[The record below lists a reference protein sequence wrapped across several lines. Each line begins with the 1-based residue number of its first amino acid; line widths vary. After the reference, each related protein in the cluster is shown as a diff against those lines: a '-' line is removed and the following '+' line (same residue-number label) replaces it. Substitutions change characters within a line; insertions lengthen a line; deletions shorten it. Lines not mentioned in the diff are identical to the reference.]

1 MPFIDD
7 PWIEKNS
14 IIDPERLH
22 ALGVV
27 TVFWNHSERMLF
39 FLFCF
44 VCKFTP
50 KFGWVI
56 AHDMGAISLIERITE
71 LLKIRPL
78 ANDEQELLVNALK
91 IYEIC
96 RQNRNL
102 LTHFT
107 VNRSKE
113 ADDEFV
119 FLRTKGPSAA
129 PKQFPSSLE
138 DIRRVAF
145 EIQTFS
151 VYLHKIWKALIHREV
166 DKSTPLPPIIAL
178 PELLWKPPL
187 PTDANTQLQQKSF
200 QESQHEAR
208 PPSTLRLTR
217 EEWAAKDA
225 KDARSAAEEPEENQ
239 E

>member
-1 MPFIDD
+1 MPFVDD
-7 PWIEKNS
+7 PWIDANS

-22 ALGVV
+22 ALGVI

-39 FLFCF
+39 FLFCL

-50 KFGWVI
+50 QFGWVI
-56 AHDMGAISLIERITE
+56 AHDMGDISLTERITE
-71 LLKIRPL
+71 VLKIRPL
-78 ANDEQELLVNALK
+78 ADDEQDLLLNALK
-91 IYEIC
+91 VYDVC

-107 VNRSKE
+107 VNRANG

-129 PKQFPSSLE
+129 PKKFPSSLE

-145 EIQTFS
+145 EIQTLS
-151 VYLHKIWKALIHREV
+151 VYLHRIWKALLHRGA
-166 DKSTPLPPIIAL
+166 DKATPLPPIIEL
-178 PELLWKPPL
+178 PELLWKPHP
-187 PTDANTQLQQKSF
+187 PTDADTPLPPKSSQELQR
-200 QESQHEAR
+200 EAR
-208 PPSTLRLTR
+208 PPSIVRLTR

-225 KDARSAAEEPEENQ
+225 KDARVGENDS
-239 E
+239 

>member
-1 MPFIDD
+1 MPFVDD

-22 ALGVV
+22 ALGVI

-50 KFGWVI
+50 KFGWVL
-56 AHDMGAISLIERITE
+56 AHDMGSISLIERITE
-71 LLKIRPL
+71 VLKIRPL
-78 ANDEQELLVNALK
+78 ADDEQELLMNSLK
-91 IYEIC
+91 IYDIC

-138 DIRRVAF
+138 DIRRVAL

-166 DKSTPLPPIIAL
+166 DNSTPLPPIIEL

-187 PTDANTQLQQKSF
+187 PTDTDIQLQQKSS
-200 QESQHEAR
+200 QELQREAR
-208 PPSTLRLTR
+208 PPSVPKLT
-217 EEWAAKDA
+217 EDDWIAKYR
-225 KDARSAAEEPEENQ
+225 KDGRPLPEKEGD
-239 E
+239 